1 MHGRTGA
8 GYVAAMERR
17 PEPPIHPE
25 GVPEEEGV
33 STADAAD
40 QVADSPEEKE
50 NLSGEAR
57 REQQESRERLA
68 RQVEEDTPLAERK
81 FPEDR

>member
-1 MHGRTGA
+1 MAASAA

-17 PEPPIHPE
+17 PELPIHPE
-25 GVPEEEGV
+25 GVPDEEGI
-33 STADAAD
+33 SAADAAD
-40 QVADSPEEKE
+40 QSQQSPEEKE

-68 RQVEEDTPLAERK
+68 RQIEEDTPLAERTR
-81 FPEDR
+81 PEDR